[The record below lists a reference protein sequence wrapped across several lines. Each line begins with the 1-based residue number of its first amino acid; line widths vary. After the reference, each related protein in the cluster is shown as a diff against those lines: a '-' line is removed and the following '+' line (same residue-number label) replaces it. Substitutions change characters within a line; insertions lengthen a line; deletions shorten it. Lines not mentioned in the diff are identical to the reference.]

1 MQGWQSV
8 MNKNKA
14 GKELGS
20 KSEIAILKRAIR
32 EGLFERASFGKRFKG
47 GEGTTCRNLD
57 KC

>member
-1 MQGWQSV
+1 MAKSV

-32 EGLFERASFGKRFKG
+32 EGLFEKASFRKRFKG
-47 GEGTTCRNLD
+47 GEGTICRNLD